1 MPRLLAALGFLTI
14 IPINTKHIKEKDI
27 ANSCIFFPLAGLFIG
42 LILFVVYK
50 PLASF
55 LYVSPLLS
63 STVVVICLALITGGL
78 HLDGLADTF
87 DALSANRD
95 KAGKL
100 EVMRDSRIGT
110 MGVLALIGVIALK
123 ILLLSEINN
132 FSKFS
137 ALLSMCI
144 LSRWV
149 QVFCIRKFIYARH
162 SGKAKVFFEG
172 MNKRIFLTAG
182 FSALLMVILFSRLNG
197 IYLFIFVTVAAFL
210 LGKLFTL
217 RFGGLTG
224 DIIGAINEI
233 SEVIVL
239 FILVVLNRFI

>member
-1 MPRLLAALGFLTI
+1 MPGFLAALQFLTI
-14 IPINTKHIKEKDI
+14 IPINTKGIREKDI
-27 ANSCIFFPLAGLFIG
+27 VNSCIFFPLAGLFIG
-42 LILFVVYK
+42 LILFIVYK

-63 STVVVICLALITGGL
+63 SAIVVIFLAVITGGL

-110 MGVLALIGVIALK
+110 MGVLSLTSVIALK
-123 ILLLSEINN
+123 ILLLSEIDTFN
-132 FSKFS
+132 KFS

-144 LSRWV
+144 LSRWA
-149 QVFCIRKFIYARH
+149 QVFCMRRFIYARH
-162 SGKAKVFFEG
+162 SGKAKVFFSG
-172 MNKRIFLTAG
+172 MTKRIFLLAG
-182 FSALLMVILFSRLNG
+182 FIALLAVVMLLRLNG
-197 IYLFIFVTVAAFL
+197 IYLFVFVTIFAFL
-210 LGKLFTL
+210 LGKLFSS

-233 SEVIVL
+233 SEVLVL
-239 FILVVLNRFI
+239 FILIVLNRFI